1 MICPRC
7 DSDTVEL
14 MTKSPVGDVWEVYV
28 CETCWYSWR
37 STETPDKT
45 DPAKYKASFKIE
57 VAKIP
62 NMLVI
67 PPIPPLK
74 VTE

>member
-7 DSDTVEL
+7 DTDKVEVL
-14 MTKSPVGDVWEVYV
+14 AKSPVGNVWELYI
-28 CETCWYSWR
+28 CKTCTYSWR

-45 DPAKYKASFKIE
+45 DPAKYNHKFKIKAE
-57 VAKIP
+57 EIP

-67 PPIPPLK
+67 PPVPPLK
-74 VTE
+74 G

>member
-7 DSDTVEL
+7 EKENVEV
-14 MTKSPVGDVWEVYV
+14 MVKSPVGDVWEMYI
-28 CETCWYSWR
+28 CKTCWYSWR

-45 DPAKYKASFKIE
+45 DPKKYNPKFKINAE
-57 VAKIP
+57 KIP
-62 NMLVI
+62 QMLMI

-74 VTE
+74 NG

>member
-7 DSDTVEL
+7 DTDKVEV
-14 MTKSPVGDVWEVYV
+14 MVTSPVPGAWEAYI
-28 CETCWYSWR
+28 CQTCWYSWR

-45 DPAKYKASFKIE
+45 DPKQYSAKFKIKAE
-57 VAKIP
+57 NIP

-67 PPIPPLK
+67 PAIPPLK
-74 VTE
+74 